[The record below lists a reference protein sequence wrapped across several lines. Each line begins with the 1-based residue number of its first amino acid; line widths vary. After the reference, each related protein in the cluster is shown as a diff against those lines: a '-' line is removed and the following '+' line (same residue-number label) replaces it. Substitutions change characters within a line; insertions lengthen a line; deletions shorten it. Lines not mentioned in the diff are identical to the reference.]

1 MIHDSVFRVVVL
13 ALAASSFIGARQ
25 QSSNARAGWPC
36 GGRLDPAYFDVAEA
50 TGGQLFLLAPG
61 ELGGAAPLLMAFDE
75 HRQTIFRLAGTINP
89 GVHEFRVPI
98 DASVESV
105 LFSISVQ
112 CLQTAEVSSPS
123 GAPASGE
130 GVTDISNL
138 TAQRIVIV
146 PRPAP
151 GVWTIRASGS
161 GVAGITVQARSA
173 LALTQVDFAVADGA
187 EFTTV
192 PVPGVENTVRI
203 GLSGRAS
210 QVEASLVNAAF
221 RRMAPLT
228 LTPGRTEGTFV
239 SRFTPPA
246 NGFRVLV
253 EGKDANGQPFQ
264 RVHAPLTKGGK

>member
-13 ALAASSFIGARQ
+13 ALAASSSIGARQ

-61 ELGGAAPLLMAFDE
+61 ELGGTAPLLMAFDE